1 MDPFTHALAGAI
13 AARSMRAPSAHNAVN
28 APLRPWHVVL
38 VVTLSAVFPD
48 IDALLGFFSDIA
60 TLTDRRG
67 VTHSLVL
74 LPIWAMLLGWLFS
87 RILKRPERIWHF
99 VGLAAMGIGL
109 HLFFDLINAFG
120 VMLLAPLSWR
130 RFDWGITFIV
140 DLTLTST
147 LLVGI
152 VCAIV
157 WRSKRAGRVIALTT
171 AAVTAAYLL
180 LQVGAKQI
188 ATQHAVA
195 YAKASGLDAASA
207 AASAAALPRQLSP
220 FHWTL
225 IVQTNE
231 GFALAHVDL
240 LRITTPVAS
249 ADDGFFMRIQN
260 AFGPVSEATWQSYSR
275 YGGDATTNLLAR
287 PDIVSLW
294 RDPAFAFFRDFAA
307 YPALISTSIENDR
320 RCANFED
327 LRFVAPARENH
338 PFRYGICRL
347 TNQRVVIYAITDEAQ
362 LQPVNRTTRLL
373 F

>member
-1 MDPFTHALAGAI
+1 MDPLTHALTGAI
-13 AARSMRAPSAHNAVN
+13 AARAMRDPSAYNAVN
-28 APLRPWHVVL
+28 APLRPWHVLL

-74 LPIWAMLLGWLFS
+74 LPMWAMLLGWLFS
-87 RILKRPERIWHF
+87 RFLKRPERIWHF

-130 RFDWGITFIV
+130 RFEWGITFIV
-140 DLTLTST
+140 DLPLTGT

-157 WRSKRAGRVIALTT
+157 WRSRRAGRIIALTT

-195 YAKASGLDAASA
+195 YAKASGLDET
-207 AASAAALPRQLSP
+207 SAAALPRQLSP

-249 ADDGFFMRIQN
+249 PDDGFFTRIQN
-260 AFGPVSEATWQSYSR
+260 AFGPVSEATWHSYSR

-347 TNQRVVIYAITDEAQ
+347 TDQRVVVYAITDDAQ